1 MDMDGFYYG
10 PKDKFNIRNVCVM
23 CLHVCSVSS
32 VVSYTGLAGRLR
44 HWGVLCTPVVS
55 YTGLGQSTSSLGCM
69 CVFVDQ
75 YVQYVYRIQMYIY
88 NLVVQILQV
97 MVLN

>member
-1 MDMDGFYYG
+1 MWC
-10 PKDKFNIRNVCVM
+10 VCVPVA
-23 CLHVCSVSS
+23 CPLLSV
-32 VVSYTGLAGRLR
+32 TPALAGRLR

-55 YTGLGQSTSSLGCM
+55 YTGLGQSTSSLGCV

-75 YVQYVYRIQMYIY
+75 YVQCVYRIQMYIY

>member
-1 MDMDGFYYG
+1 MWC
-10 PKDKFNIRNVCVM
+10 VCVLVA
-23 CLHVCSVSS
+23 CPLLSV
-32 VVSYTGLAGRLR
+32 TLALAGRLR

-55 YTGLGQSTSSLGCM
+55 YTGLGQSTSSLGCV
-69 CVFVDQ
+69 CVFVDVDQ
-75 YVQYVYRIQMYIY
+75 YAQCVYRIQMYIY

>member
-1 MDMDGFYYG
+1 MWC
-10 PKDKFNIRNVCVM
+10 VCVLVA
-23 CLHVCSVSS
+23 CPLLSV
-32 VVSYTGLAGRLR
+32 TLALAGRLR

-55 YTGLGQSTSSLGCM
+55 YIGLGESTSSLGCV

>member
-1 MDMDGFYYG
+1 M
-10 PKDKFNIRNVCVM
+10 
-23 CLHVCSVSS
+23 SVAYPLLS
-32 VVSYTGLAGRLR
+32 VTRALAGRLR

-55 YTGLGQSTSSLGCM
+55 YTGLGQSTSSLGCI